1 MSNVDLTE
9 LEAKR
14 ERLNQQAEEHRYKRD
29 ELNSQARGWAQK
41 RDELNARVRESVQSA
56 AEHRVRRDELNHK
69 VRDSKGEREK
79 WNRRVT
85 EIGAR
90 IEQVRRDTSKTVE
103 GPPMERLKAEKR
115 ALEHKQQTTA
125 LTPAKEKEIIAQ
137 IGALERTIRDREKKA
152 ENDPRVRDLVI
163 ELKAAKETAENAHK
177 TVNESADVAQR
188 EHDAMVALYENAD
201 RVRAEADE
209 AQVKFLELKA
219 LADEEHKKHV
229 EMIRQVHDYDKIIIS
244 IREKTKADKK
254 EKDEVDTK
262 RQVEEIYER
271 LKAGEK
277 LSTEDL
283 MILQKAENM

>member
-1 MSNVDLTE
+1 MSNVDISE
-9 LEAKR
+9 LETKR
-14 ERLNQQAEEHRYKRD
+14 EKINQQAEEHRYKRD
-29 ELNSQARGWAQK
+29 ELNAQARGWAQK
-41 RDELNARVRESVQSA
+41 RDELNAQVRGFVAKA
-56 AEHRVRRDELNHK
+56 AEHRQGRDELNLK
-69 VRDSKGEREK
+69 VRESKGEREK
-79 WNRRVT
+79 WNRKVSDL
-85 EIGAR
+85 GAR
-90 IEQVRRDTSKTVE
+90 IEQVRRESSQKVE
-103 GPPMERLKAEKR
+103 GPPIERLKAERR

-125 LTPAKEKEIIAQ
+125 LTPAKEKELIAQ
-137 IGALERTIRDREKKA
+137 ISAIERTIRDREKKA
-152 ENDPRVRDLVI
+152 ENDPRVKDLVA
-163 ELKAAKETAENAHK
+163 ELKVAKETAEAAHK
-177 TVNESADVAQR
+177 TVNESADAAQR

-209 AQVKFLELKA
+209 AQQKFLEFKA

-229 EMIRQVHDYDKIIIS
+229 ELIRQVHDYDKIIIS
-244 IREKTKADKK
+244 IRERTKAEKK